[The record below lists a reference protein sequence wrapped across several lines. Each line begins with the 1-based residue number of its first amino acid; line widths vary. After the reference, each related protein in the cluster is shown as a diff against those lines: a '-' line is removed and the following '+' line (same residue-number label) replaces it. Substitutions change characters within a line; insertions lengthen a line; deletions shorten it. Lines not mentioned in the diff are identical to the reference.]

1 MNSRN
6 APAPDERPR
15 ADGPA
20 HPPARALAAG
30 VFKAPATATSSFLPS
45 PPGRGGGGEG
55 ERLSA
60 TALTPSLSPEGAVRP
75 LTRRDLLVGAGGLFA
90 AAGMGR
96 LLWDRAESF
105 WRAQVFVARSET
117 YGPHLVDL
125 MMDGLKELGVDR
137 RIVRGKTVLL
147 KPNLVEPTVVAPHL
161 NTHPVFV
168 RAAAEVFRRLDA
180 QEVFVAEGQGHC
192 RDTIFVLE
200 QSGLESVLEEERIDF
215 VDLNYD
221 DLFAADNRLG
231 LTKLPKFYLPQSI
244 RRADFLVSL
253 PKLKTH
259 HWTGVTL
266 AMKNLFGLMPGT
278 CYGWPKNVLHHAG
291 IGRSILDINATVR
304 PHLAIV
310 DGIVGMEGDGPIM
323 GKPKSANLVVIGG
336 NFPAVD
342 ATCARLMGFDPR
354 RIEYLRGASGILGP
368 IEERHIE
375 QRGELLGPL
384 TQTFSLPDHPHF
396 KQFR

>member
-1 MNSRN
+1 
-6 APAPDERPR
+6 
-15 ADGPA
+15 
-20 HPPARALAAG
+20 
-30 VFKAPATATSSFLPS
+30 
-45 PPGRGGGGEG
+45 
-55 ERLSA
+55 
-60 TALTPSLSPEGAVRP
+60 
-75 LTRRDLLVGAGGLFA
+75 
-90 AAGMGR
+90 MGR

-192 RDTIFVLE
+192 RDSIFVLE

-231 LTKLPKFYLPQSI
+231 LTKLPKLYLPQSI

-259 HWTGVTL
+259 HWAGVTL
-266 AMKNLFGLMPGT
+266 AMKNLFGLMPGI

-323 GKPKSANLVVIGG
+323 GTPRSANLVVMGA

-342 ATCARLMGFDPR
+342 ATCARLMGFDPW
-354 RIEYLRGASGILGP
+354 RIEYLRGASGVLGP
-368 IEERHIE
+368 INEHHIE
-375 QRGELLGPL
+375 QRGEPLAPL
-384 TQTFSLPDHPHF
+384 TQNFALPDHQHF
-396 KQFR
+396 RQFR